1 MVLKLD
7 LFLLNKS
14 IPFVK
19 QKEPGTWPFFS
30 SLVQKIALT
39 RIFHESPVA
48 TTDMAVLLGV
58 LGCRPLRRT
67 VQVRLGTN
75 PAVPR
80 DELPGGKPI
89 FAVSRQQYIRVDH
102 KSEREILASFSDQVG
117 RRN

>member
-39 RIFHESPVA
+39 LSLSKGRGYRGMRLKGDGKLVIQHRNRDPE
-48 TTDMAVLLGV
+48 G
-58 LGCRPLRRT
+58 
-67 VQVRLGTN
+67 QVR
-75 PAVPR
+75 PHSA
-80 DELPGGKPI
+80 
-89 FAVSRQQYIRVDH
+89 
-102 KSEREILASFSDQVG
+102 
-117 RRN
+117 